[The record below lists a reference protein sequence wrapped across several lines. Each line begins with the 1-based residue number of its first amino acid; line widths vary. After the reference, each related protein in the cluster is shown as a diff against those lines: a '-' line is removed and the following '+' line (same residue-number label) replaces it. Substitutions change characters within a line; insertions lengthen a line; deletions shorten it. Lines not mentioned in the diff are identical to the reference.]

1 MLELLH
7 WIFNLIYMVVI
18 AKVVLSFIVP
28 LAGRNPHPLL
38 LQFNLIINQITE
50 PVFAPIRRYTTFNRL
65 DFSPFVIVLVLTL
78 IQSNLGKLPI

>member
-7 WIFNLIYMVVI
+7 WTFNLIYMVVI

-65 DFSPFVIVLVLTL
+65 DFSPFVVILVLAV
-78 IQSNLGKLPI
+78 IRGKLGV